1 MAVIR
6 NKQFTRNQPNLFE
19 LPDVEAE
26 AKRTMDAARVQ
37 AESVAAAARVD
48 GFEDGR
54 REGYEAGF
62 SKGYA
67 AGIEQ
72 ALAEH
77 QEKLLAATEALA
89 AARQQFDEAT
99 AALQSAVLPDCVELA
114 LSVARR
120 ITKRQAQI
128 DPQVLAANLE
138 QAIKMVI
145 GCTRLRITFHPEDR
159 GTIMQVLE
167 RLSFSFPA
175 AQSADVVEDAS
186 IARGGCRLQTEHG
199 SVDAD
204 IDSQLDRLIEQLL
217 PATGPGASS
226 KPLAAQTPEQIA

>member
-1 MAVIR
+1 M
-6 NKQFTRNQPNLFE
+6 
-19 LPDVEAE
+19 EA
-26 AKRTMDAARVQ
+26 APRGRP
-37 AESVAAAARVD
+37 SPSPRAARVD

-77 QEKLLAATEALA
+77 QEKLLAATEALLA
-89 AARQQFDEAT
+89 AQAQFDQVT
-99 AALQSAVLPDCVELA
+99 AELQSQVLPDCVELA
-114 LSVARR
+114 LCVARR

-145 GCTRLRITFHPEDR
+145 GCTRLRITFHPDDR

-175 AQSADVVEDAS
+175 AQSAEIVEDQS
-186 IARGGCRLQTEHG
+186 VARGGCRLQTEHG

-204 IDSQLDRLIEQLL
+204 INAQLDRLVEQLL
-217 PATGPGASS
+217 PATGCPASR
-226 KPLAAQTPEQIA
+226 PIATQTPDQIA